1 LLLIGGHVVAVLLH
15 LLRHDNLIVPMEGAR
30 ECAGVVIGE
39 L

>member
-15 LLRHDNLIVPMEGAR
+15 LLRHDNLSCRWKMLANAP
-30 ECAGVVIGE
+30 E